1 MEVFMSHLLT
11 LFEQHMYLILFLGIL
26 LELMAV
32 PISGELLMSYAG
44 YFVYQGKMNY
54 ALALLTAFISAGIGI
69 TATYWIGRA
78 GGYKIIEK
86 YGKYIHFGP
95 EKYKKTAAW
104 FERSGSKMLVFAYF
118 ITGVRHFTGYI
129 SGISRMPFPKFVI
142 LAYTGAFLWGACFIS
157 LGRELGPHWKDFNKF
172 ASKYLI
178 FFIIALAVLIV
189 CFWAYR
195 SYKNQIKDFF
205 IRLIKWLI
213 YRLKTIRAT
222 EIFLIFLTL
231 VLIGMVILMLGL
243 AQDYLYNDFT
253 QFNKITKYMVDS
265 VVYMSWMKDFLFFQS
280 PYAFG
285 VIIAITIIYIWRK
298 SRNKGLE
305 FLLLLVSI
313 LGAKLFH
320 DSIKEIFSYFRSFGF
335 KGEYHSA
342 NFPDLNATI
351 LIIIYGT
358 CLFLLARH
366 SKKNFMPISALILA
380 LVLLL
385 GLAITNIALNNVLP
399 SDLVGGYVYGGVWI
413 FFNFLLFEM
422 LRLVLQK

>member
-1 MEVFMSHLLT
+1 MSHLLT
-11 LFEQHMYLILFLGIL
+11 LFEQHMYLILFVGIL

-104 FERSGSKMLVFAYF
+104 FERSGSKLLVFAYF

-129 SGISRMPFPKFVI
+129 SGISKMPFLKFVM
-142 LAYTGAFLWGACFIS
+142 LAYTGAFLWAVCFIS
-157 LGRELGPHWKDFNKF
+157 LGRSLGPHWKDFHQF

-178 FFIIALAVLIV
+178 YFIIAIAVLLV
-189 CFWAYR
+189 GFWAYR
-195 SYKNQIKDFF
+195 TYKNQIRDFF
-205 IRLIKWLI
+205 IRSLNWLI
-213 YRLKTIRAT
+213 NRLKTIRAT

-253 QFNKITKYMVDS
+253 QFNEITEYIVGTDIYK
-265 VVYMSWMKDFLFFQS
+265 SWMNGFLVFQS
-280 PYAFG
+280 PYALG
-285 VIIAITIIYIWRK
+285 VIIAITSIYIWRK
-298 SRNKGLE
+298 GRNRGIE
-305 FLLLLVSI
+305 FLLLLVAI
-313 LGAKLFH
+313 LGAKPFH
-320 DSIKEIFSYFRSFGF
+320 DLIKEIFSYFGSLGF
-335 KGEYHSA
+335 KGVFHSA

-351 LIIIYGT
+351 LIIVYGT
-358 CLFLLARH
+358 CLFLLVRH
-366 SKKNFMPISALILA
+366 SKKNYAPVLA
-380 LVLLL
+380 LLFALFLLMGL
-385 GLAITNIALNNVLP
+385 GIANIASNNVLP
-399 SDLVGGYVYGGVWI
+399 SDIVGGYVYGGVWI

-422 LRLVLQK
+422 LRLVLEKD